1 MAPSLLGSF
10 GACAVALAIALAG
23 GAQDADRERQELELE
38 SATLDF
44 NGQTNLFEVT
54 APRIRQGDL
63 YIAADSAVAS
73 SIEFDESSEWRF
85 TGNVRIE
92 VGTAV
97 MEADSAV
104 FTFANEQLARGE
116 LEGTPTSFSDVDATT
131 QTSITGRA
139 QKMSYDDVART
150 LRMTGEVRMQKN
162 RTEMQGCDIIYD
174 FAAERVTSGSSDC
187 SDRFR
192 VRILPEAESD
202 ERAAAPAAPQ

>member
-1 MAPSLLGSF
+1 MAPCLLGNF
-10 GACAVALAIALAG
+10 GACVIALAVALAG
-23 GAQDADRERQELELE
+23 GAQEADREKQELELE

-63 YIAADSAVAS
+63 YIAADSAVGS

-104 FTFANEQLARGE
+104 FTFANEQLASGE
-116 LEGTPTSFSDVDATT
+116 LEGTPTSFSDVDAST
-131 QTSITGRA
+131 QTSVTGRA
-139 QKMSYDDVART
+139 QKMSYDNVERV
-150 LRMTGEVRMQKN
+150 LRMTGDVRMQKD
-162 RTEMQGCDIIYD
+162 RVEMQGCDIIYD

-192 VRILPEAESD
+192 VRVLPEPD
-202 ERAAAPAAPQ
+202 EQAAAPASPQ

>member
-1 MAPSLLGSF
+1 MAPLLLGNF
-10 GACAVALAIALAG
+10 GACVIALALTLAG
-23 GAQDADRERQELELE
+23 GAQEADREKQELELE

-63 YIAADSAVAS
+63 YIAADSAVGS

-104 FTFANEQLARGE
+104 FTFANEQLASGE
-116 LEGTPTSFSDVDATT
+116 LEGTPTSFSDVDAST
-131 QTSITGRA
+131 QTSVTGRA
-139 QKMSYDDVART
+139 QKMSYDNVERV
-150 LRMTGEVRMQKN
+150 LRMTGDVRMQKD
-162 RTEMQGCDIIYD
+162 RVEMQGCDIIYD

-192 VRILPEAESD
+192 VRVLPEPD
-202 ERAAAPAAPQ
+202 EQAAAPASPQ